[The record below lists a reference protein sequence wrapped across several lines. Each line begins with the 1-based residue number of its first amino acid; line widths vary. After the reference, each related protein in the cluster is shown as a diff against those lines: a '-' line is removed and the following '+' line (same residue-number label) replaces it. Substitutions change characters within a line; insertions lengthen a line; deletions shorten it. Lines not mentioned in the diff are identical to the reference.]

1 MDEIAVYERKTD
13 QFQFNNPNITIR
25 KGYVA
30 SVDFLAKEIKLEDG
44 SIIEYS
50 KLCICSGVRPKLI
63 AEHELVLGLRDLNSL
78 EILTMKLS
86 SARRV
91 AIVGNGGISLE
102 LIHEV

>member
-1 MDEIAVYERKTD
+1 MSP
-13 QFQFNNPNITIR
+13 FF
-25 KGYVA
+25 
-30 SVDFLAKEIKLEDG
+30 SDG

-102 LIHEV
+102 LIHEVRNFWSSCLIVTVVSAVEEYQCGLDNQGQVHW